1 MLQWSKGFEN
11 TGRLVTFPAM
21 NHPLV
26 GHSEARRRLADSVR
40 NNRLPQVILVTGP
53 EGVGKQR
60 LALWLAQLMMCER
73 PGGEPCGECRPC
85 RQVLGLSHPDL
96 HWFVPIQRPKAGE
109 ADRQVDEA
117 AELLSEAIA
126 ARREEPL
133 YPGADGMA
141 SHPIASARLLLRR
154 ASLTPVQGGRKVFV
168 VGEADRLVPQEGSS
182 DAANALLKFL
192 EEPPADT
199 WIVLTTTEPERVLPT
214 IRSRAVPLRLARLP
228 DAEVRGFAERSLP
241 DAPRGAELDALV
253 RHADGAIGRLLEGG
267 EGAGKAAQDARALL
281 DAVTSGGGARFERSL
296 KQPPWSA
303 RGAFTDLLDAL
314 AAELAG
320 RARESAPKGKSAP
333 FVAALERV
341 QAARA
346 EAQGNVNPQ
355 LLLASLAGE
364 LSEVL

>member
-1 MLQWSKGFEN
+1 M
-11 TGRLVTFPAM
+11 M
-21 NHPLV
+21 HPLV
-26 GHSEARRRLADSVR
+26 GHTEARRRLADSVR
-40 NNRLPQVILVTGP
+40 RNRLPQVILVTGP
-53 EGVGKQR
+53 KGVGKQR
-60 LALWLAQLMMCER
+60 LGLWLAQLMLCE
-73 PGGEPCGECRPC
+73 GSAGEPCGACRPC
-85 RQVLGLSHPDL
+85 RQVLGLAHPDL

-109 ADRQVDEA
+109 PDRQVEEA
-117 AELLSEAIA
+117 AELLSEVMA

-133 YPGADGMA
+133 YRSADGMA

-154 ASLTPVQGGRKVFV
+154 ASLTPVQGGKKMFV

-214 IRSRAVPLRLARLP
+214 IRSRAVPLRLTRLP
-228 DAEVRGFAERSLP
+228 DSLVREFAERSWP
-241 DAPRGAELDALV
+241 DAPRGEALDAVV

-281 DAVTSGGGARFERSL
+281 DAVASGSGARFERSL

-303 RGAFTDLLDAL
+303 RGAFTDMLDAL
-314 AAELAG
+314 AVELAG
-320 RARESAPKGKSAP
+320 RARESAPGGKSAR

-341 QAARA
+341 QAARS

>member
-1 MLQWSKGFEN
+1 
-11 TGRLVTFPAM
+11 
-21 NHPLV
+21 
-26 GHSEARRRLADSVR
+26 
-40 NNRLPQVILVTGP
+40 
-53 EGVGKQR
+53 
-60 LALWLAQLMMCER
+60 
-73 PGGEPCGECRPC
+73 
-85 RQVLGLSHPDL
+85 VLGLAHPDL

-109 ADRQVDEA
+109 PDRQVEEA
-117 AELLSEAIA
+117 AELLSEAMA

-133 YPGADGMA
+133 YRSADGMA

-214 IRSRAVPLRLARLP
+214 IRSRAVPLRLTRLP
-228 DAEVRGFAERSLP
+228 DSLLREFAERSWP
-241 DAPRGAELDALV
+241 AAPKGEALDAVV
-253 RHADGAIGRLLEGG
+253 RRADGAIGRLLEGG

-281 DAVTSGGGARFERSL
+281 DAVASGSGARFERSL

-303 RGAFTDLLDAL
+303 RGAFTDMLDAL
-314 AAELAG
+314 AVELAG
-320 RARESAPKGKSAP
+320 RARESAPHGKSAP

-341 QAARA
+341 QAARS

>member
-1 MLQWSKGFEN
+1 MI
-11 TGRLVTFPAM
+11 
-21 NHPLV
+21 HPLV
-26 GHSEARRRLADSVR
+26 GHTEARRRLADSVLS
-40 NNRLPQVILVTGP
+40 NRLPQVILVTGP

-60 LALWLAQLMMCER
+60 LGLWLAQLLMCER
-73 PGGEPCGECRPC
+73 PAGEPCGACRPC
-85 RQVLGLSHPDL
+85 RQVMDLAHPDL

-109 ADRQVDEA
+109 PDRQVEEA
-117 AELLSEAIA
+117 AELLSEAMA

-133 YPGADGMA
+133 YRMSDGMA

-154 ASLTPVQGGRKVFV
+154 ASLTPVQGKRKVFV

-214 IRSRAVPLRLARLP
+214 IRSRAVPLRLARLS
-228 DAEVRGFAERSLP
+228 DALVREFAERSLP
-241 DAPRGAELDALV
+241 DAPKGQALDALV

-303 RGAFTDLLDAL
+303 RGAFTEMLDAL
-314 AAELAG
+314 AVELAQ
-320 RARESAPKGKSAP
+320 RARESAPRGKSAP